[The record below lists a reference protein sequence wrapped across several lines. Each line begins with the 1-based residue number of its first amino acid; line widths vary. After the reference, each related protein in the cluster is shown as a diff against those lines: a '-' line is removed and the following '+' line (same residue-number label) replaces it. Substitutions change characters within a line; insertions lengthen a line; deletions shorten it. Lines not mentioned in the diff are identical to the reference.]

1 MLWYFVSLDITNCF
15 THQQYKVQRKTEVY
29 QRRRTLQGERM
40 KHQQEEKRLAR
51 CWWFG
56 TLHKLRERNEL
67 KQNHLRSQ
75 NAPIMIYT
83 VECCLI
89 ATLLLHLPR
98 YYQWFIY
105 SALNK
110 IEKSSKSLSYL
121 LFSEHTYRHLTVS
134 GQQKSYNYTV
144 L

>member
-67 KQNHLRSQ
+67 
-75 NAPIMIYT
+75 
-83 VECCLI
+83 
-89 ATLLLHLPR
+89 
-98 YYQWFIY
+98 
-105 SALNK
+105 NK
-110 IEKSSKSLSYL
+110 TKSLKVTKCSNYDLHSGMPPNSHLVITSTSLLSMVYL
-121 LFSEHTYRHLTVS
+121 FCPEQNWKSPVSHFPICYFQNTLTDI
-134 GQQKSYNYTV
+134 
-144 L
+144 